1 MKVKIVSKPVVIAV
15 SLGLGFL
22 GFPAHSAISK
32 VADTKVHSELSE
44 VASTLGGYD
53 ARIHTSAEL
62 FHPGTSQVNASSTS
76 TGDLHKARYLHT
88 ATLLPDGKVLVVGGN
103 GGTNI
108 VLQADS
114 VELYDPDK
122 HIWSVAFP
130 LNKARLGHTA
140 TLLPSGKVLVTGGNT
155 STAPPSFYPTSS
167 AELFDPATGTWAI
180 TGSLNTVRTNHTA
193 TLLTNGKVL
202 VTGGWDGSSAI
213 ASAELYDPET
223 ENWSST
229 GNLNA
234 PRCMHTA
241 TLLQSGKV
249 LVAGGT
255 DDGDLL
261 VTLASAELYDP
272 GTSTWSSTGR
282 LGEPRVLHTATLL
295 QNGKV
300 LVVGGYEGYL
310 YGPSD
315 REELYEPIAGEW
327 IHTGNLNT
335 LRNGHSSTMLPD
347 GRILVAGGRN
357 SDILDSAELHD
368 PATGVWDRIEG
379 LRTPRSDHTATLLEN
394 GKVLVAGGWN
404 GGPLSSAELYD
415 PNGPCAASLSPTT
428 QSFDAGGG
436 AAVVEVTAG
445 DCSWTAESNVD
456 WIHITSAN
464 SGSGKGT
471 VSFMVTP
478 NNSTAARSGELSIGG
493 RVLKVTQ
500 AGLSVRIIGASAA
513 GKKLFVE
520 GENFDPGAVILLN
533 GEEQATKND
542 PQNPRASLIGKRA
555 GKKIKPGDRLQVR
568 NPNGSLSNEFIYTA
582 GS

>member
-1 MKVKIVSKPVVIAV
+1 MKIKALVIAV
-15 SLGLGFL
+15 SLGVGFL
-22 GFPAHSAISK
+22 AFPAHPAISK
-32 VADTKVHSELSE
+32 VVDTKVHSELSRG
-44 VASTLGGYD
+44 ASTLGGYD
-53 ARIHTSAEL
+53 ARIHTSAES
-62 FHPGTSQVNASSTS
+62 FHQGTSQVNASSIP

-88 ATLLPDGKVLVVGGN
+88 ATLLPDGKVLVVGGSGN
-103 GGTNI
+103 RGS
-108 VLQADS
+108 LADS
-114 VELYDPDK
+114 AELYDPDK
-122 HIWSVAFP
+122 HIWSVASP

-140 TLLPSGKVLVTGGNT
+140 TLLPNGKVLVTGGNI
-155 STAPPSFYPTSS
+155 STASPTFGLTNS

-180 TGSLNTVRTNHTA
+180 TDSLNTGRTNHTA
-193 TLLTNGKVL
+193 TLLTSGKVL
-202 VTGGWDGSSAI
+202 VTGGWDGSSSI

-255 DDGDLL
+255 DDGDLF

-272 GTSTWSSTGR
+272 VTATWSSTGR

-300 LVVGGYEGYL
+300 LVVGGYGGYL

-315 REELYEPIAGEW
+315 SEALYDPIAGEW
-327 IHTGNLNT
+327 NHTGNLIT
-335 LRNGHSSTMLPD
+335 LRHGHSSTMLPD
-347 GRILVAGGRN
+347 GSILVAGGGN

-379 LRTPRSDHTATLLEN
+379 LSTPRYAHTATLLEN
-394 GKVLVAGGWN
+394 GKVLFAGGRN
-404 GGPLSSAELYD
+404 GGGPLSSAELYD
-415 PNGPCAASLSPTT
+415 TNGPCAASLSPTQ

-471 VSFMVTP
+471 ISFMVTP
-478 NNSTAARSGELSIGG
+478 TNSTAPRSGELSIGG

-533 GEEQATKND
+533 GEEQTTKND
-542 PQNPRASLIGKRA
+542 RQNPRASLIGKRA

-568 NPNGSLSNEFIYTA
+568 NPNGSLSDEFIYTA